1 MINLLITGVFAGG
14 TSFDYCSINYSS
26 IVKEE
31 VQNYF
36 LEVFN
41 GFGLAVSKN
50 CPFYNLDKT
59 TEQYKL
65 KEYQ

>member
-1 MINLLITGVFAGG
+1 M
-14 TSFDYCSINYSS
+14 
-26 IVKEE
+26 EE